1 MEKLKQRVLRF
12 LRENPGQLFKT
23 EEIALKLEIR
33 DGPEYHALQSLL
45 RELADGHQLER
56 GKKQRY
62 GTVGS
67 RSTVVGRIHIN
78 RYGYGIVET
87 EEPEKR
93 EIYVGS
99 SSLKTALD
107 RDLVAVSLLAGSSP
121 VRVRGEKDRRPEGEV
136 TEVLE
141 RGRST
146 IVGRLERSKNFYFVI
161 PDDRNITR
169 DIYISRESLIN
180 ARHGDKVVVALE
192 PWESEHL
199 NPEGRVVEVLGQAGI
214 ARTEVLSVA
223 RAFNLPTHFPQEVL
237 HEAKRISSAIP
248 AAECRRRLDLRDLV
262 CFTVD
267 PEDAKDFDDAVSLT
281 VLSDGNYRLGVH
293 IADVG
298 HYVKE
303 GNALDREAL
312 KRGTSVYLV
321 NEVIPMLPEK
331 LSNEVCSL
339 KPHEDRLTY
348 SVFMTVTPEGTVKDH
363 EIEKSVINSKRRFT
377 YEEVQRSLDTGKGEH
392 ADVLRGMRTLSRILL
407 EKRLRE
413 GGIDF
418 ETVETKFRFD
428 ADGYPLEIIK
438 KVRLDSHRLVEEF
451 MLLANQ
457 TVAKHIGVARHGD
470 GRKPFIYRIHD
481 LPDPDRLRDLSN
493 FVAKFGYKL
502 HINGVNAKAIE
513 RLIESVKG
521 APEEYVINEVAIR
534 SMAKAVYS
542 EKNIGHFGLG
552 FNYYTHFTSPI
563 RRYPDL
569 VVHRLLH
576 EYSAGVS
583 NERKSQLSKRL
594 PSICLQSSEM
604 ERRAVEAERESVKVK
619 QVEYMARHLGD
630 ELEGIISGVTNFGL
644 FVELNDLLIEG
655 LVRMRDLGDDYYLY
669 DEKNY
674 SLIGRRTRK
683 RYRLGDKITVQVM
696 RVDIEDR
703 EIDFRIVENR

>member
-1 MEKLKQRVLRF
+1 LDKLKQKVLRF
-12 LRENPGQLFKT
+12 LRENPGKLFKAK
-23 EEIALKLEIR
+23 EIARGLEIR
-33 DGPEYHALQSLL
+33 DEHEYHALRSLL
-45 RELADGHQLER
+45 YSLGDDHQVER

-62 GTVGS
+62 GVAGS
-67 RSTVVGRIHIN
+67 RSAIVGRIHIN
-78 RYGYGIVET
+78 RYGDGIVET
-87 EEPEKR
+87 DEPERR

-99 SSLKTALD
+99 QFLKTALD
-107 RDLVAVSLLAGSSP
+107 GDLVAISLLAGSSP
-121 VRVRGEKDRRPEGEV
+121 ARGRHEKDRRPEGQV

-146 IVGRLERSKNFYFVI
+146 IVGRLERSKNFYFVV

-169 DIYISRESLIN
+169 DIYISQESLSG

-199 NPEGRVVEVLGQAGI
+199 NPEGKVVEVLGQAGV
-214 ARTEVLSVA
+214 AKTEVLSVV
-223 RAFNLPTHFPQEVL
+223 RAFDLPTHFPQEVL
-237 HEAKRISSAIP
+237 HEAKRISGAIP
-248 AAECRRRLDLRDLV
+248 AAELHRRLDLRDLV
-262 CFTVD
+262 CFTID

-281 VLSDGNYRLGVH
+281 PLPDGRYRLGVH
-293 IADVG
+293 IADVS
-298 HYVKE
+298 HYVRE
-303 GNALDREAL
+303 GSALDREGL

-331 LSNEVCSL
+331 LSNDVCSL

-348 SVFMTVTPEGTVKDH
+348 SVFMTLDRHGTVKDY
-363 EIEKSVINSKRRFT
+363 EIKKSVINSKRRFT
-377 YEEVQRSLDTGKGEH
+377 YEEVQRILDTGKGEH
-392 ADVLRGMRTLSRILL
+392 ADVLRGMHTLSRVLL

-418 ETVETKFRFD
+418 DTVETKFRFD
-428 ADGYPLEIIK
+428 TDGYPLEIIK

-457 TVAKHIGVARHGD
+457 TVAKHIGAARHGD
-470 GRKPFIYRIHD
+470 SRKPFIYRVHD

-493 FVAKFGYKL
+493 FVAKFGHKL
-502 HINGVNAKAIE
+502 PVNGVSAKAIQK
-513 RLIESVKG
+513 LIESVNG
-521 APEEYVINEVAIR
+521 TPEEYLINEVAIR

-552 FNYYTHFTSPI
+552 FHYYTHFTSPI

-569 VVHRLLH
+569 VVHRLLD
-576 EYSAGVS
+576 EYANGMN
-583 NERKSQLSKRL
+583 NERRSQLSKRL
-594 PSICLQSSEM
+594 PSVCLHSSET
-604 ERRAVEAERESVKVK
+604 ERKAVEAERESVKVK

-630 ELEGIISGVTNFGL
+630 ELEGIISGAANFGV
-644 FVELNDLLIEG
+644 FVEINDFLVEG
-655 LVRMRDLGDDYYLY
+655 LVRVRDLGDDYYIF

-674 SLIGRRTRK
+674 ALVGRRTRK
-683 RYRLGDKITVQVM
+683 RYRLGDKVIVQVV

-703 EIDFRIVENR
+703 EIDFRIVEKR